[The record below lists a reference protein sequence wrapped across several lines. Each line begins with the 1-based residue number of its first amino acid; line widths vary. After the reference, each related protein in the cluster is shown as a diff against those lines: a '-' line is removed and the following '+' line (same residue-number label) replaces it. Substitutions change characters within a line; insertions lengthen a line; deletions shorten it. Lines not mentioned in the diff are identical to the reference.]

1 MTEEMHRPEE
11 FRPSDLVGTSIQR
24 REDPHLVSGDAE
36 YTDDIQHDG
45 LFLAFVRSRYGH
57 ARIED
62 ADASAAEAMAGVEAV
77 YTAADVAASGV
88 PADIRT
94 GGDDAPHHPLL
105 ADGRVTFEGQP
116 IAAVLAADRYTAHDA
131 ADAIEVSYDRLPAV
145 VGPEAALDEDAPTI
159 HEDVPDNVAFE
170 WETGDE
176 AAAQAALADA
186 DAVVDVEFT
195 INRVVPTAMEPRSAV
210 AIPDGDRL
218 SVTLSVQNPHQMR
231 EDVSALLGLPEDRI
245 DVRSPD
251 VGGGFGGKL
260 QPYPGYL
267 ATAWA
272 AHVSGHPVK
281 WTATRTEEFQSMV
294 HSREHAVSAEVAVSE
309 DGEIHGLRAGTVAPV
324 GGLLVSGGDIVP
336 KNLGLMGNG
345 QYDVPGAYVHVTGA
359 FTNTTPLSAYRGA
372 GRPEATYFTERLIRT
387 VAAELDLDPVELR
400 RRNQLRPEQFPFQT
414 GLGRTYDSGD
424 YERTMDVAL
433 AKIGYDEFRE
443 RQERLREEGRYVG
456 IGVSAYVE
464 ACGVGPGIEE
474 FGGVEVRPSGEVL
487 VRSGTAE
494 IGTGHATGY
503 AQIVAREL
511 GVPFEDVEVRLGDT
525 AETGEGT
532 GTFGSRAMAVGG
544 SALKEGA
551 EAVREKAREIAA
563 HHLEAAPEDVAFED
577 GEFAIRGA
585 PDRSLS
591 MAEVAELAADPG
603 DLPANIDPGLDATA
617 SYDPPNY
624 TFPFGTHVAT
634 VEVDPDTGEI
644 DIRRYV
650 AVDDVGT
657 QINPTIVKGQVHGGI
672 AQGLGQALYEAAEY
686 DDTGTLVGGSLQD
699 YAVPRA
705 HHMPEIEWDSTVTE
719 SPHNPL
725 GVKGVGEAGAIAA
738 PPAIVNAVVDALQP
752 FGVDS
757 LEMPL
762 TQERVWR
769 AVRDSREG

>member
-1 MTEEMHRPEE
+1 MTEEMHRPED

-62 ADASAAEAMAGVEAV
+62 VDASAAEAMAGVEAV

-145 VGPEAALDEDAPTI
+145 VDPEAALDEDAPTI

-186 DAVVDVEFT
+186 DAVVGVEFT

-218 SVTLSVQNPHQMR
+218 SVSLSVQNPHQMR

-272 AHVSGHPVK
+272 AHESGHPVK

-309 DGEIHGLRAGTVAPV
+309 DGEIQGLRAGTVAPV

-400 RRNQLRPEQFPFQT
+400 RRNQLRPGQFPFQT

-603 DLPANIDPGLDATA
+603 DLPANIDSGLDATA

-657 QINPTIVKGQVHGGI
+657 QINPTIVEGQVHGGI

-725 GVKGVGEAGAIAA
+725 GVKGVGEAGTIAA